1 MTPPFA
7 RQMSGRAKKAH
18 PGLGACQSEKLE
30 LKLAR
35 SLCASG
41 SITDMVRL
49 IIHKSR
55 EKSYHCRRMGDYAAT
70 REAGPPSLS
79 RGEESKRRLLTKH
92 ARRGKLPLPPKG
104 SGPYTGGRTD
114 VSMEL
119 A

>member
-1 MTPPFA
+1 MVTMPISLNIA
-7 RQMSGRAKKAH
+7 STSSICSELTSSERNTELIWSWVTSGGRAKKAH

-55 EKSYHCRRMGDYAAT
+55 EKSYHCRRMGELCRNPRGGAALAKSWR
-70 REAGPPSLS
+70 RE
-79 RGEESKRRLLTKH
+79 
-92 ARRGKLPLPPKG
+92 
-104 SGPYTGGRTD
+104 
-114 VSMEL
+114 
-119 A
+119 